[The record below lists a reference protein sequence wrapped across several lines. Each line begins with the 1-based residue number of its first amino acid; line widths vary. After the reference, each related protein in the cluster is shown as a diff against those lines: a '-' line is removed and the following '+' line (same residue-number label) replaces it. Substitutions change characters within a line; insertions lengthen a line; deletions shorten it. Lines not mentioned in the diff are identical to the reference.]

1 MDELNKEEI
10 IKKMIENIDQK
21 DLQEE
26 AFGDT
31 YYIYNSV
38 IDFNQEML
46 LPGDILLFPKVQIDK
61 KLESI
66 QFVVAKSLDDIV
78 CKKSLFIDSKMIKE
92 GIQIHKKYKPNM
104 HDYVRM
110 CASSEILE
118 TQDSMNNKF
127 KS

>member
-46 LPGDILLFPKVQIDK
+46 LPGD
-61 KLESI
+61 
-66 QFVVAKSLDDIV
+66 
-78 CKKSLFIDSKMIKE
+78 
-92 GIQIHKKYKPNM
+92 
-104 HDYVRM
+104 
-110 CASSEILE
+110 
-118 TQDSMNNKF
+118 
-127 KS
+127 